1 MEILIASKNK
11 GKIKEIKDYF
21 LTFGAS
27 TLLKK
32 IKLIT
37 FEETVDFPDV
47 EEGDADFLE
56 NAILKAKKTAEATGK
71 ITLADDSGLCVDILG
86 GIPGVISSRYAGE
99 NANDLQNRLKL
110 LDEMAQFRKP
120 SLRTARFVC
129 QMVLW
134 DPEEGLLNKSEGICE
149 GRIGFTE
156 KGSGGFGYDPIFI
169 PQGSMLTMAEI
180 SPEDKNIISH
190 RGKALMKMV
199 YFLTAYVDSNS

>member
-71 ITLADDSGLCVDILG
+71 ITLADDSVLCVDILG
-86 GIPGVISSRYAGE
+86 GIPGVISSRYA
-99 NANDLQNRLKL
+99 
-110 LDEMAQFRKP
+110 
-120 SLRTARFVC
+120 
-129 QMVLW
+129 
-134 DPEEGLLNKSEGICE
+134 
-149 GRIGFTE
+149 
-156 KGSGGFGYDPIFI
+156 
-169 PQGSMLTMAEI
+169 
-180 SPEDKNIISH
+180 
-190 RGKALMKMV
+190 
-199 YFLTAYVDSNS
+199 

>member
-21 LTFGAS
+21 ITFGAS

-37 FEETVDFPDV
+37 FEETPNYPDI

-56 NAILKAKKTAEATGK
+56 NAILKAKKTAEVTGR
-71 ITLADDSGLCVDILG
+71 ITLADDSGLCVDILEG
-86 GIPGVISSRYAGE
+86 MPGVISSIYAGE

-110 LDEMAQFRKP
+110 LDELAQFTEP

-129 QMVLW
+129 HMVLW

-149 GRIGFTE
+149 GRIGFAE
-156 KGSGGFGYDPIFI
+156 KGTGGFGYDPIFI
-169 PQGSMLTMAEI
+169 PEGSMLTMAEI

-199 YFLTAYVDSNS
+199 YFLTAYVDSDS